1 MALWG
6 GRFTEGSSDAMS
18 ALSRSVHF
26 DWRLAPYEIEVNLIH
41 LENLISQKVI
51 TKENGSALKLA
62 LLELASDI
70 GKGTFSYLPDDED
83 VHSAIERG
91 LIAKVGE
98 IGGSIRAGRS
108 RNDLVVTDFKLYL
121 IDHLSEIAVSLGD
134 LITSLN
140 QQAQAN
146 ISVVAPGFTHTQHA
160 QPISFSQELSKH
172 SHALLRDIDRILD
185 WHERNNL
192 SPFGAGALS
201 GSPLQPNPEKS
212 AAALGFSGSLANSID
227 AVSDRDFV
235 AEALFI
241 MAMVGVHL
249 SRIGEEFVL
258 WSSSEFDFVEISD
271 QYSTGSSIMPQKKN
285 ADVAELARGKSGRFI
300 GNLTSL
306 LIVLKGLPFAYNRD
320 LQEDKEPV
328 FDSVDQL
335 LMLLPAITGMVS
347 TSKFKAAN
355 ISLNVTSGFSLATEI
370 ADYLA
375 KSGVP
380 FSQAH
385 EAAGACVRYCEE
397 MSIELHEIPV
407 QQLNKIHPQLKA
419 DVLSLLNAQAAIDS
433 RGSGM
438 GTSPKSVEVAISTL
452 NTDLKNMMK
461 EISRIRDNF
470 SGMISQ

>member
-51 TKENGSALKLA
+51 TKENGSALKSA

-70 GKGTFSYLPDDED
+70 GKGTFSYLPEDED

-121 IDHLSEIAVSLGD
+121 IDHLSEIAVLLGD
-134 LITSLN
+134 LITALN

-212 AAALGFSGSLANSID
+212 AAALGFSRSLANSID

-258 WSSSEFDFVEISD
+258 WSSSEFNFVEISD

-335 LMLLPAITGMVS
+335 LILLPAITGMVS

-397 MSIELHEIPV
+397 MDIELHQIPEE
-407 QQLNKIHPQLKA
+407 QLTKINPQLKA

-433 RGSGM
+433 RSSGM
-438 GTSPKSVEVAISTL
+438 GTSPKSVVAAISTL
-452 NTDLKNMMK
+452 NSDLKNMMK

>member
-6 GRFTEGSSDAMS
+6 GRFSDKSADAMT

-26 DWRLAPYEIEVNLIH
+26 DWRLAPYEIEVNLVH
-41 LENLISQKVI
+41 LENLIHEKII
-51 TKENGSALKLA
+51 TKEDGLVIKEA
-62 LLELASDI
+62 LLQLAKEI
-70 GKGTFSYLPDDED
+70 GAGVFQYTADDED

-91 LIAKVGE
+91 VISKVGP

-121 IDHLSEIAVSLGD
+121 IDHLSEIALNIGE
-134 LITSLN
+134 LIKVLN
-140 QQAQAN
+140 EQA
-146 ISVVAPGFTHTQHA
+146 ISTIDVIAPGFTHTQHA
-160 QPISFSQELSKH
+160 QPITFGQELSKH

-185 WHERNNL
+185 WQNRNNL

-212 AAALGFSGSLANSID
+212 AKALGFSGALTNSID
-227 AVSDRDFV
+227 AVSDRDFA

-258 WSSSEFDFVEISD
+258 WSSTEFDFVEISD
-271 QYSTGSSIMPQKKN
+271 QFSTGSSIMPQKKN

-306 LIVLKGLPFAYNRD
+306 LVVLKALPFAYNRD

-328 FDSVDQL
+328 FDSIDHL
-335 LMLLPAITGMVS
+335 LMLLPAVTGMVS
-347 TSKFKAAN
+347 TAKFKAEN
-355 ISLNVTSGFSLATEI
+355 ISKNVTSGFSLATEI

-375 KSGVP
+375 KAGLP

-385 EAAGACVRYCEE
+385 EVAGACVRYCEE
-397 MSIELHEIPV
+397 NKIELDQIPLD
-407 QQLNKIHPQLKA
+407 QLSKINANLKA
-419 DVLSLLNAQAAIDS
+419 DLLGLLNAKSAIDS
-433 RGSGM
+433 RKSGM
-438 GTSPKSVEVAISTL
+438 GTASASVKNAISKL
-452 NTDLKNMMK
+452 NDELRISMQ

>member
-18 ALSRSVHF
+18 QLSRSVHF

-41 LENLISQKVI
+41 LENLVSQKVI
-51 TKENGSALKLA
+51 TKENGSTLKSALI
-62 LLELASDI
+62 ELAGDI

-91 LIAKVGE
+91 LIDKVGE

-134 LITSLN
+134 LTTVLN
-140 QQAQAN
+140 QQAHAN

-185 WHERNNL
+185 WQKRNNL

-258 WSSSEFDFVEISD
+258 WSSSEFNFVEISD

-347 TSKFKAAN
+347 TAKFKAAN
-355 ISLNVTSGFSLATEI
+355 ISLNMTSGFTLATEI

-397 MSIELHEIPV
+397 MSIELHQIPTE
-407 QQLNKIHPQLKA
+407 QLGKIHSQLKP
-419 DVLSLLNAQAAIDS
+419 DVLNLLNAQAAIDS
-433 RGSGM
+433 RSSGM
-438 GTSPKSVEVAISTL
+438 GTAPKSVDRAITML
-452 NTDLKNMMK
+452 NGDLAKMMQ

>member
-51 TKENGSALKLA
+51 TQENGSALKSA
-62 LLELASDI
+62 LFELARDI
-70 GKGTFSYLPDDED
+70 GKGTFSYLPEDED

-121 IDHLSEIAVSLGD
+121 IDHLSEIAVLLGD
-134 LITSLN
+134 LITALN

-212 AAALGFSGSLANSID
+212 AAALGFSRSLANSID

-258 WSSSEFDFVEISD
+258 WSSSEFNFVEISD

-335 LMLLPAITGMVS
+335 LILLPAITGMVS

-397 MSIELHEIPV
+397 MDIELHQIPEE
-407 QQLNKIHPQLKA
+407 QLTKINPQLKA

-433 RGSGM
+433 RSSGM
-438 GTSPKSVEVAISTL
+438 GTSPKSVVAAISTL
-452 NTDLKNMMK
+452 NSDLKNMMK

>member
-6 GRFTEGSSDAMS
+6 GRFTEGASDAMS

-41 LENLISQKVI
+41 LENLVNQKVI
-51 TKENGSALKLA
+51 TKENSSTLKSALI
-62 LLELASDI
+62 ELAGDI
-70 GKGTFSYLPDDED
+70 GKGRFTYLPEDED

-91 LIAKVGE
+91 LMEKVGD

-121 IDHLSEIAVSLGD
+121 IDHLSEIALSLGD
-134 LITSLN
+134 LITALN

-160 QPISFSQELSKH
+160 QPISFSQELTKH
-172 SHALLRDIDRILD
+172 SHALLRDVDRILD
-185 WHERNNL
+185 WHKRNNL

-212 AAALGFSGSLANSID
+212 AEALGFSGSLANSID

-241 MAMVGVHL
+241 MAMIGVHL
-249 SRIGEEFVL
+249 SRIGEEYVL

-271 QYSTGSSIMPQKKN
+271 QFSTGSSIMPQKKN

-335 LMLLPAITGMVS
+335 LILLPAITGMVS
-347 TSKFKAAN
+347 TSKFKATK
-355 ISLNVTSGFSLATEI
+355 ISQNVTTGFSLATEI

-375 KSGVP
+375 KSGIP

-385 EAAGACVRYCEE
+385 EAAGACVRYCEK
-397 MSIELHEIPV
+397 MKIDLHEIPSEE
-407 QQLNKIHPQLKA
+407 LSKIHPNLKS
-419 DVLSLLNAQAAIDS
+419 DVLNLLNAKSAIES
-433 RGSGM
+433 RSSTM
-438 GTSPKSVEVAISTL
+438 GTSPKSVTHAISTL
-452 NTDLKNMMK
+452 NGELSEMMQK
-461 EISRIRDNF
+461 ISRIRDNF

>member
-18 ALSRSVHF
+18 ALSKSVHF

-51 TKENGSALKLA
+51 TKENGSALKSA

-70 GKGTFSYLPDDED
+70 GKGTFSYLPEDED

-121 IDHLSEIAVSLGD
+121 IDHLSEIAVLLRD
-134 LITSLN
+134 LITALN

-212 AAALGFSGSLANSID
+212 AAALGFSRSLANSID

-258 WSSSEFDFVEISD
+258 WSSSEFNFVEISD

-335 LMLLPAITGMVS
+335 LILLPAITGMVS

-397 MSIELHEIPV
+397 MDIELHQIPEE
-407 QQLNKIHPQLKA
+407 QLTKINPQLKA

-433 RGSGM
+433 RSSGM
-438 GTSPKSVEVAISTL
+438 GTSPKSVVAAISTL
-452 NTDLKNMMK
+452 NSDLKNMMK

>member
-6 GRFTEGSSDAMS
+6 GRFSEASSDAMS

-41 LENLISQKVI
+41 LQNLINQKVVS
-51 TKENGSALKLA
+51 KENGLVLKEG
-62 LLELASDI
+62 LLELAKDI
-70 GKGTFSYLPDDED
+70 GNGSFSYLADDED

-134 LITSLN
+134 LIGAIN
-140 QQAQAN
+140 QQAVGLV
-146 ISVVAPGFTHTQHA
+146 SVVAPGFTHTQHA
-160 QPISFSQELSKH
+160 QPISFGQELSKH

-185 WHERNNL
+185 WHKRNNL

-212 AAALGFSGSLANSID
+212 ATSLGFSGAIANSID

-241 MAMVGVHL
+241 MAMIGVHL

-258 WSSSEFDFVEISD
+258 WSSSEFNFVEISD
-271 QYSTGSSIMPQKKN
+271 QFSTGSSIMPQKKN

-335 LMLLPAITGMVS
+335 LILLPAITGMVA
-347 TSKFKAAN
+347 TSKFKVSN
-355 ISLNVTSGFSLATEI
+355 ISQNATSGFSLATEI

-385 EAAGACVRYCEE
+385 EAAGAFVRYCEE
-397 MSIELHEIPV
+397 KGIELHQVPAE
-407 QQLNKIHPQLKA
+407 QLNKIHPQLKPE
-419 DVLSLLNAQAAIDS
+419 VLDLLNAQAAIES
-433 RGSGM
+433 RSSGM
-438 GTSPKSVEVAISTL
+438 GTSPKSVDRAITEL
-452 NTDLKNMMK
+452 NADLAKMMR

>member
-6 GRFTEGSSDAMS
+6 GRFTESSSDAMS

-51 TKENGSALKLA
+51 TKENGSALKSA

-70 GKGTFSYLPDDED
+70 GKGTFSYLPEDED

-121 IDHLSEIAVSLGD
+121 IDHLSEIAVLLGD
-134 LITSLN
+134 LITALN

-212 AAALGFSGSLANSID
+212 ATALGFSGVIANSID

-258 WSSSEFDFVEISD
+258 WSSSEFNFVEISD

-335 LMLLPAITGMVS
+335 LILLPAITGMVS

-397 MSIELHEIPV
+397 MDIELHQIPEE
-407 QQLNKIHPQLKA
+407 QLTKINPQLKA

-433 RGSGM
+433 RSSGM
-438 GTSPKSVEVAISTL
+438 GTSPKSVVAAISTL
-452 NTDLKNMMK
+452 NSDLKNMMK

>member
-18 ALSRSVHF
+18 ELSRSVHF

-41 LENLISQKVI
+41 LENLVSQKVI
-51 TKENGSALKLA
+51 TKENGSTLKSALI
-62 LLELASDI
+62 ELAGDI
-70 GKGTFSYLPDDED
+70 GKGTFSYLPEDED

-91 LIAKVGE
+91 LIDKVGE

-134 LITSLN
+134 LTTALN
-140 QQAQAN
+140 QQAHAN

-185 WHERNNL
+185 WQKRNNL

-258 WSSSEFDFVEISD
+258 WSSSEFNFVEISD

-347 TSKFKAAN
+347 TAKFKAAN
-355 ISLNVTSGFSLATEI
+355 ISLNVTSGFTLATEI

-397 MSIELHEIPV
+397 MSIELHQIPTE
-407 QQLNKIHPQLKA
+407 QLGKIHSQLKP
-419 DVLSLLNAQAAIDS
+419 DVLNLLNAQAAIDS
-433 RGSGM
+433 RSSGM
-438 GTSPKSVEVAISTL
+438 GTAPKSVDRAITML
-452 NTDLKNMMK
+452 NGDLAKMMQ

-470 SGMISQ
+470 SGMIS